1 MEVTLIGMGPGDPS
15 ALTGGAL
22 AALERADVLIGSR
35 RLVEGCALAPEARRF
50 FPTKSAEIVEILAGG
65 PWERPCVL
73 YSGDTGFHSGT
84 RTLLPLLEERGI
96 SWRVQHSNIRGPF
109 KGGIR
114 FHQDV
119 NLDEVKALATWMSL
133 KCAVANIPYGGAKGG
148 VRVDPHTLSKREL
161 CRLTRRYT
169 YAIEPLIGQDK
180 DIPAPDVN
188 TNAQTMAWVLDTYS
202 MLKGK
207 PCPGVVTGKPV
218 ELGGSK
224 GRPSATGRGVVI
236 STKLI
241 LGKHGK
247 ELAGTAVAI
256 QGMGNVGSN
265 AAKIFYHRNAKIV
278 ALSDVS
284 GGIYCADGLDADAI
298 AAYTGNG
305 GLLKD
310 YNGAG
315 IQHISNRELLTC
327 ACDVFVPAALENQID
342 EEIAAEMQCKFIV
355 EGANGP
361 TTAAADKIL
370 EQRGIVLVP
379 DIFANSGGVIVS
391 YFEWVQNIQELT
403 WEREQ
408 VNEMLEKLMT
418 KAFAAL
424 YETAQEKHCTLRM
437 GAYVVALQ
445 RLIDAEVI
453 KGLFP

>member
-1 MEVTLIGMGPGDPS
+1 MEKPYNPFENVQTVMEEAMEV
-15 ALTGGAL
+15 GGIDRTMFEIIRNPQRETKVYL
-22 AALERADVLIGSR
+22 PVEMDDGSIH
-35 RLVEGCALAPEARRF
+35 VFEG
-50 FPTKSAEIVEILAGG
+50 
-65 PWERPCVL
+65 
-73 YSGDTGFHSGT
+73 
-84 RTLLPLLEERGI
+84 
-96 SWRVQHSNIRGPF
+96 WRVQHSNIRGPF

-453 KGLFP
+453 KGLFL